1 MSEKQGLV
9 NILHHACSRGP
20 SLRAGPHHS
29 DYEVNGQAAC
39 GLGGASHEELYVK
52 LCLLVT
58 SENKKG
64 AQVFVM
70 LAGVK
75 SILYLQVF

>member
-9 NILHHACSRGP
+9 NILQFACSRGP

-39 GLGGASHEELYVK
+39 GFGGASHEEL
-52 LCLLVT
+52 
-58 SENKKG
+58 
-64 AQVFVM
+64 
-70 LAGVK
+70 
-75 SILYLQVF
+75 